1 MGDWTDFDFS
11 TVSSE
16 YNMFA
21 VHLAIKRQA
30 IENLQEIRQAMK
42 CGAPVD
48 TEVFLATTPVNL
60 QHKQL
65 EYVLRGTECPEMK
78 SVRDDLV
85 QANKSLDGRLE
96 VRGPELYFVIPK

>member
-21 VHLAIKRQA
+21 VCLAIERQA
-30 IENLQEIRQAMK
+30 IKNLQEICLNVK
-42 CGAPVD
+42 HGAPVD
-48 TEVFLATTPVNL
+48 PEVLLATTPVNL
-60 QHKQL
+60 RHKQV

-85 QANKSLDGRLE
+85 QTNKSLDDRLE